1 MSMMRL
7 SEAAH
12 AIPAELRGEDRAFDA
27 VGTDT
32 RALSQQA
39 LFVALKG
46 DRYDGHDFINQ
57 AVQKHAAGALIQKSG
72 LRIED
77 RGLSDRL
84 PLLIVDDTKKS
95 LGTLAAY
102 WRNKFDMPL
111 VALTGS
117 NGKTTVKEML
127 ASILREAC
135 SAQTPNLDPQ
145 SCVLATRGNLNNDIG
160 VPLTLLELEA
170 GHRYAVI
177 EMGMNHAGEI
187 RYLTRLAAPDVA
199 LINNAGMAH
208 VEFLGSVE
216 AVARAKGEIF
226 EGLKPEGTAVIN
238 ADDRHAGL
246 WRELASGRSV
256 VDFGIE
262 HRAAVTA
269 TYQLSWLESEIVL
282 KTPQGVARALLKAP
296 GLHNVR
302 NALAAS
308 AAAVALK
315 VPAPAIA
322 KGLERFSGTRG
333 RLQRRAGV
341 RGAMLIDDTYNAN
354 PDSARAAIAVLAQAP
369 GKRLLVLGDMGELG
383 PGAAEMHAEVG
394 RRARESGV
402 ERLLTL
408 GELSAHATR
417 AFGAGARHFTRIDE
431 LLAEIENALAPDVA
445 VLIKGSRF
453 MRMERVV
460 AALVGDGEERAER
473 REEAKP

>member
-1 MSMMRL
+1 MNMMRL
-7 SEAAH
+7 SEAARV
-12 AIPAELRGEDRAFDA
+12 IPAELRGEDRAFDA

-32 RALSQQA
+32 RVLSPQA

-57 AVQKHAAGALIQKSG
+57 AVQKRAAGALIQKSG

-84 PLLIVDDTKKS
+84 TLLIVDDTKKS

-135 SAQTPNLDPQ
+135 SAQTPVLDPQ

-199 LINNAGMAH
+199 LINNAGAAH
-208 VEFLGSVE
+208 VEFLGSIE

-226 EGLKPEGTAVIN
+226 EGLKPDGTAVIN

-246 WRELASGRSV
+246 WRELAGGRSV

-262 HRAAVTA
+262 HRAEVSA

-322 KGLERFSGTRG
+322 KGLARFSGTTG
-333 RLQRRAGV
+333 RLQRKAGV

-417 AFGAGARHFTRIDE
+417 AFGPGARHFTRIEE
-431 LLAEIENALAPDVA
+431 LFAEIENALAPDVA

-460 AALVGDGEERAER
+460 KALVLDGDARGERK
-473 REEAKP
+473 EEANP

>member
-7 SEAAH
+7 SEAAR
-12 AIPAELRGEDRAFDA
+12 ALPAELRGEDRAFDA

-32 RALSQQA
+32 RALSPQA

-46 DRYDGHDFINQ
+46 DRYDGHDFITQ
-57 AVQKHAAGALIQKSG
+57 AVQRRAAGALVQKSG
-72 LRIED
+72 LRDED

-84 PLLIVDDTKKS
+84 PLLIVDDTRKS

-135 SAQTPNLDPQ
+135 SAQSSILDPQ

-160 VPLTLLELEA
+160 VPLTLLELNT
-170 GHRYAVI
+170 GHQYAVI

-187 RYLTRLAAPDVA
+187 RTLARLAAPDVA
-199 LINNAGMAH
+199 LINNAGTAH

-216 AVARAKGEIF
+216 AVARAKGEIV

-246 WRELASGRSV
+246 WRELAGGRRV

-262 HRAAVTA
+262 RRAAVSA
-269 TYQLSWLESEIVL
+269 TYQLRWLESEIVL
-282 KTPQGVARALLKAP
+282 KTPQGEARAVLKAP

-322 KGLERFSGTRG
+322 KGLARFSGTKG
-333 RLQRRAGV
+333 RLQKKAGAH
-341 RGAMLIDDTYNAN
+341 GATLIDDTYNAN

-383 PGAAEMHAEVG
+383 PDAAEMHAEVG
-394 RRARESGV
+394 RCARESGV

-417 AFGAGARHFTRIDE
+417 AFGPGARHYTRIED

-453 MRMERVV
+453 MQMERVV
-460 AALVGDGEERAER
+460 QSFEFKVPGSESEEKHA
-473 REEAKP
+473 

>member
-32 RALSQQA
+32 RALSPQA

-46 DRYDGHDFINQ
+46 DRYDGHDFISQ
-57 AVQKHAAGALIQKSG
+57 AVQKRAAGAMIQKSG
-72 LRIED
+72 LGIED
-77 RGLSDRL
+77 RGLSGRL

-95 LGTLAAY
+95 LGSLAAY

-135 SAQTPNLDPQ
+135 SAQTSVLDPQ

-187 RYLTRLAAPDVA
+187 RYLARLAAPDVA
-199 LINNAGMAH
+199 LINNAGAAH

-226 EGLKPEGTAVIN
+226 EGLKPDGTAVIN

-246 WRELASGRSV
+246 WRELAGGRSV

-262 HRAAVTA
+262 HRAAVSA

-333 RLQRRAGV
+333 RLQRKAGV

-417 AFGAGARHFTRIDE
+417 AFGPGARHFTRIEE
-431 LLAEIENALAPDVA
+431 LFAEIENALAPDVA

-460 AALVGDGEERAER
+460 KAFALEREEQGER
-473 REEAKP
+473 REGTSP

>member
-333 RLQRRAGV
+333 RLQRTAGV

>member
-7 SEAAH
+7 SEAAR
-12 AIPAELRGEDRAFDA
+12 AITADLRGEDRAFDA

-32 RALSQQA
+32 RVLSPQA

-46 DRYDGHDFINQ
+46 DRYDGHDFIAQ
-57 AVQKHAAGALIQKSG
+57 AVQKRAAGALVQKSG

-84 PLLIVDDTKKS
+84 PLLIVADTRKS

-102 WRNKFDMPL
+102 WRGKFTMPL

-127 ASILREAC
+127 AAILREAC
-135 SAQTPNLDPQ
+135 AAQSSILDPQ
-145 SCVLATRGNLNNDIG
+145 TSVHATRGNLNNDIG
-160 VPLTLLELEA
+160 VPLTLLELKT

-199 LINNAGMAH
+199 LINNAGTAH

-246 WRELASGRSV
+246 WRELAGDRRV

-262 HRAAVTA
+262 RRAAVSA
-269 TYQLSWLESEIVL
+269 TYQLRWLESEIVL
-282 KTPQGVARALLKAP
+282 KTPQGEARAVLKAP

-322 KGLERFSGTRG
+322 KGLARFSGTKG
-333 RLQRRAGV
+333 RLQKKTGV
-341 RGAMLIDDTYNAN
+341 RGATLIDDTYNAN

-394 RRARESGV
+394 RCARESGV

-417 AFGAGARHFTRIDE
+417 AFGPGARHYTRIED

-453 MRMERVV
+453 MQMERIV
-460 AALVGDGEERAER
+460 AALGGDGEERAER
-473 REEAKP
+473 REEASP

>member
-32 RALSQQA
+32 RALSPQA

-46 DRYDGHDFINQ
+46 DRYDGHDFISQ
-57 AVQKHAAGALIQKSG
+57 AVQKRAAGAMIQKSG
-72 LRIED
+72 LGIED
-77 RGLSDRL
+77 RGLSGRL

-135 SAQTPNLDPQ
+135 SAQTTVLDPQ

-187 RYLTRLAAPDVA
+187 RYLARLAVPDVA
-199 LINNAGMAH
+199 LINNAGAAH

-226 EGLKPEGTAVIN
+226 EGLKPDGTAVIN

-246 WRELASGRSV
+246 WRELAGGRSV

-262 HRAAVTA
+262 HRAAVSA

-333 RLQRRAGV
+333 RLQRKAGM

-354 PDSARAAIAVLAQAP
+354 PDSARAAIAVLARAP

-417 AFGAGARHFTRIDE
+417 AFGPGARHFTRIEE

-445 VLIKGSRF
+445 VLIKGSRS

-460 AALVGDGEERAER
+460 KAFALEREEQGER
-473 REEAKP
+473 REGASP

>member
-7 SEAAH
+7 SEAAR
-12 AIPAELRGEDRAFDA
+12 ALTAELRGEDRAFDA

-32 RALSQQA
+32 RALSPQA

-46 DRYDGHDFINQ
+46 DRYDGHDFIAQ
-57 AVQKHAAGALIQKSG
+57 AVQRRAAGALVQKSG
-72 LRIED
+72 LRVED
-77 RGLSDRL
+77 RGMSDRL
-84 PLLIVDDTKKS
+84 PLLIVDDTRKS

-135 SAQTPNLDPQ
+135 SAQSSIVDPQ

-160 VPLTLLELEA
+160 VPLTLLELNA
-170 GHRYAVI
+170 GHHYAVI

-187 RYLTRLAAPDVA
+187 RTLARLAAPDVA
-199 LINNAGMAH
+199 LINNAGTAH

-216 AVARAKGEIF
+216 AVARAKGEIV

-246 WRELASGRSV
+246 WRELAGGRRV

-262 HRAAVTA
+262 RRAAVSA
-269 TYQLSWLESEIVL
+269 TYQLRWLESEIVL
-282 KTPQGVARALLKAP
+282 KTPQGEARAVLKAP

-302 NALAAS
+302 NALAAG

-322 KGLERFSGTRG
+322 KGLARFSGTKG
-333 RLQRRAGV
+333 RLQKKAGAH
-341 RGAMLIDDTYNAN
+341 GATLIDDTYNAN

-383 PGAAEMHAEVG
+383 PDAAEMHAEVG
-394 RRARESGV
+394 RCARESGI

-408 GELSAHATR
+408 GELSAHAAR
-417 AFGAGARHFTRIDE
+417 AFGPGARHYTRIED

-453 MRMERVV
+453 MQMERIVQSCELR
-460 AALVGDGEERAER
+460 AASSESENRHA
-473 REEAKP
+473 